1 MPKQHNAGFAYAAP
15 ILGTINAD
23 IGPDPNI
30 QWVALVHPVGLS
42 VGMVCTT
49 TNLDFHSFIT
59 DSDQTIIGRLSDIF
73 GRRYFFIVGAFLAMI
88 GTLISALA
96 INVNMLIVGSMIK
109 ALAAA
114 TQLSC
119 YYTIGELIPSKY
131 RYLMIGAINVWNL
144 PGQGFAPVVAQSLV
158 ATRVGWRA
166 VYFLLTAVNGASLI
180 CYCVFYHPPNFHQ
193 KHGQR
198 EKKMDFVK
206 KFDYVGTLLYAAG
219 LTMFLLGLSWGGTK
233 YSWTSAEVLS
243 FILIG
248 FGCLVAF
255 VCWELF
261 MDLKEPLVPMSLFR
275 HRPWVVSAILT
286 GIGAGVYYAGAS
298 KCLSLSPARKP
309 LIFCSHLASDYT
321 EFLRQRRPYAC
332 RVPFLVSQ
340 FRYSDRRFRGRMSGW
355 TDRLSKLAD
364 YRGYGYRWRTSCV

>member
-1 MPKQHNAGFAYAAP
+1 
-15 ILGTINAD
+15 
-23 IGPDPNI
+23 
-30 QWVALVHPVGLS
+30 
-42 VGMVCTT
+42 
-49 TNLDFHSFIT
+49 
-59 DSDQTIIGRLSDIF
+59 LSDIF
-73 GRRYFFIVGAFLAMI
+73 GRRYFFIVGAFLAMM
-88 GTLISALA
+88 GTLISGLA
-96 INVNMLIVGSMIK
+96 VNVNMLIVGSMIK

-158 ATRVGWRA
+158 ATPVGWRA
-166 VYFLLTAVNGASLI
+166 VYFLLTAVNAASLI
-180 CYCVFYHPPNFHQ
+180 CYCIFYHPPNFHQ

-206 KFDYVGTLLYAAG
+206 KFDYVGTFLYAAG

-248 FGCLVAF
+248 FSCLVAF

-261 MDLKEPLVPMSLFR
+261 VDLKEPLVPMSLFR

-298 KCLSLSPARKP
+298 ELPLFRLAKIAANRSQSSGHRSHRTSTPTVIRCARR
-309 LIFCSHLASDYT
+309 F
-321 EFLRQRRPYAC
+321 FLR
-332 RVPFLVSQ
+332 
-340 FRYSDRRFRGRMSGW
+340 
-355 TDRLSKLAD
+355 
-364 YRGYGYRWRTSCV
+364 